1 MAPLLGLLAL
11 FLLLCARYAAGLQL
25 WGDEA
30 YSLAIAARSVHAI
43 LTANPFHLPTDYLSL
58 HPVIAFVPP
67 GAEGPLRLLHALIFC
82 VGLVFCWRLA
92 ESLLGRGWALWGVMA
107 LTILLPNFLF
117 YATNIRMYAVLFA
130 ASLAF
135 LWTAFRLL
143 EPGGDKG
150 RLLAWHGLTAL
161 LCALVDWP
169 GLLLVGLTWGGL
181 ITLQRRALWA
191 RRRWSGPLLAAVG
204 GLALVVAV
212 LLRQPILLLIQDW
225 PSTQAAPGAFS
236 LATGAKWLFLQ
247 IRPVLD
253 LVYPPDYP
261 LALNLLLWGLL
272 ALALPVAA
280 VVLWRGGEGKERLVV
295 VLALSWLMGSSLGMA
310 VTRAFLP
317 AQFFMLLGLALAL
330 QRLRRRSSASAVGP
344 WRPPCAS
351 TPASPTPPSPGMP
364 WPPRAPATSPR
375 SPSPGTPSMPSRW
388 SGLPARCSLE
398 ARSCACWL

>member
-1 MAPLLGLLAL
+1 M
-11 FLLLCARYAAGLQL
+11 
-25 WGDEA
+25 
-30 YSLAIAARSVHAI
+30 
-43 LTANPFHLPTDYLSL
+43 
-58 HPVIAFVPP
+58 
-67 GAEGPLRLLHALIFC
+67 
-82 VGLVFCWRLA
+82 
-92 ESLLGRGWALWGVMA
+92 GRGWALWGVMA

-117 YATNIRMYAVLFA
+117 YSTNIRMYALLFA

-143 EPGGDKG
+143 ESGGDKG

-161 LCALVDWP
+161 LCALVDWH
-169 GLLLVGLTWGGL
+169 GLLLVGLTWGAL
-181 ITLQRRALWA
+181 ITLQRRAPWA

-212 LLRQPILLLIQDW
+212 LLRQPILLLIQKW

-330 QRLRRRSSASAVGP
+330 QRLRRRPSASAVGP

-398 ARSCACWL
+398 ARSCASWL